1 MKEISSMVEDIAK
14 IYGQSGGEAERYL
27 SKARKLGEICGYG
40 PAVVYCWFYSVPQ
53 KWTRVEPKIFE
64 LMKYTKSFDLDIILS
79 MPQRKIGSILRPM
92 VFYNEISLQLRNFC
106 SVIKSRYSSWH
117 LFARVL
123 TQESI
128 FAIFRSL
135 RSHRNVR
142 VTFKNLS
149 AMKIFVGMDNDLLII
164 DTHVA
169 KVMGIGKK
177 EIIKYRTQ
185 EPLFSKLLE
194 ISRKVT
200 RELRRKFEDVTMAE
214 WSLAIWFNKA
224 KILSNELLLFQKE

>member
-1 MKEISSMVEDIAK
+1 MKEINSIVEDITN
-14 IYGQSGGEAERYL
+14 IYRVSGGEAESYL
-27 SKARKLGEICGYG
+27 SKARKLEEICGYG
-40 PAVVYCWFYSVPQ
+40 PAVVYCWFYSIPQ
-53 KWTRVEPKIFE
+53 KWTQVEPKIFE
-64 LMKYTKSFDLDIILS
+64 LMKHTKSFDLDVILS

-92 VFYNEISLQLRNFC
+92 IFYNEISFQLRNFC
-106 SVIKSRYSSWH
+106 SAVKNGYSSWD

-123 TQESI
+123 KQENI
-128 FAIFRSL
+128 FTIFETL

-169 KVMGIGKK
+169 KVMGIRKK
-177 EIIKYRTQ
+177 EINKYRTQ
-185 EPLFSKLLE
+185 KPLFSELLE
-194 ISRKVT
+194 ISRQVT
-200 RELRRKFEDVTMAE
+200 RALRRKFKDVTMAE

-224 KILSNELLLFQKE
+224 KMLSEELLLF

>member
-1 MKEISSMVEDIAK
+1 MKKIGSMVEDIAK
-14 IYGQSGGEAERYL
+14 IYEQSGGEAEKYL
-27 SKARKLGEICGYG
+27 SKARKLEEIYGCG

-53 KWTRVEPKIFE
+53 KWTQVEPKIFE
-64 LMKYTKSFDLDIILS
+64 LMKYTKAFDLDIILS
-79 MPQRKIGSILRPM
+79 TPQREIRSIIRPI
-92 VFYNEISLQLRNFC
+92 VFYNQISLQLRNFC
-106 SVIKSRYSSWH
+106 SAIKSRYSSWD

-128 FAIFRSL
+128 FTIFRSL

-177 EIIKYRTQ
+177 EISKYRTQ
-185 EPLFSKLLE
+185 KKLFSELLE
-194 ISRKVT
+194 IARNVT
-200 RELRRKFEDVTMAE
+200 RLLKRNFGDVTMAK
-214 WSLAIWFNKA
+214 WSLAIWFDKA
-224 KILSNELLLFQKE
+224 KILSDELLLF